1 MKNKPYKYRYLEQKN
16 FIEHFE
22 KFTFQVACYKHSL
35 LTINARFGSTVDK
48 NAKVPH
54 ITLTVDKEIIERQVK
69 RDLRRQQLAL
79 HRMDVRRYPHHFPPR
94 SPMGRIK
101 HDKKDSV
108 ERRLRCSDSVIV
120 VPTESGSIKIP
131 SCMPKIS
138 TVVKIRVAPTHSVL
152 IIELDER
159 AIPESVHV
167 YCDLKQ
173 EIVRLVYDRAF
184 MVNKLSSVYQQMV
197 SNGHPWWE
205 DEQSQQYELTT
216 HVEHPFKFPSQD
228 YALSMARVKQNGRT
242 VLITVPLNDSHINN
256 TVD

>member
-1 MKNKPYKYRYLEQKN
+1 MKSRVKRLPIAE
-16 FIEHFE
+16 E
-22 KFTFQVACYKHSL
+22 T
-35 LTINARFGSTVDK
+35 TIDK
-48 NAKVPH
+48 NVKVPH
-54 ITLTVDKEIIERQVK
+54 ITLTVDKEIIQRQAK
-69 RDLRRQQLAL
+69 KDLLRRRQLTP
-79 HRMDVRRYPHHFPPR
+79 HRMDVRRYPIHFSPR
-94 SPMGRIK
+94 PPMGRVK

-120 VPTESGSIKIP
+120 VPTESGSIRIP

-152 IIELDER
+152 VIELDER

-184 MVNKLSSVYQQMV
+184 VVNKLNSFYQQIV

-216 HVEHPFKFPSQD
+216 HVEHPFKFSTRD
-228 YALSMARVKQNGRT
+228 YVLSMARVKQNERT
-242 VLITVPLNDSHINN
+242 VLITVPLNDSNITIN
-256 TVD
+256 VD